1 MNRFARLG
9 LRARLML
16 VGVFGVAL
24 ALAAGGVGLYSVLTV
39 TVNRTLDT
47 EALAAAQQVATL
59 VDSDRLPDPV
69 PVSGAQL
76 IQVVDGQGRVV
87 GGSVGADRLTSLLR
101 ADELTAALDGSA
113 VLVSGARAGVSGPL
127 RVRALGAG
135 PADARVAVVVAL
147 QVGDV
152 LTSRAA
158 LRTGLLVAIPLLVL
172 LLALIAWRVIGR
184 TLRPVEELRREAER
198 ISGRDRDERLGVPP
212 AADEIRALAET
223 LNKMLD
229 RLAAARGRQQAFVA
243 DAAHELRSPLASLR
257 LQLEVAD
264 RLGDGGSLPSEAM
277 IDVERLS
284 ALVED
289 LLLLARADAD
299 RRGPATPTVF
309 AVRPWVER
317 LVGTYTDARVPVTLT
332 DGAEVEVCADPSE
345 LARAVTNLLDNAV
358 RHASSAVRVA
368 VGLVAGPAGKDRDG
382 CDGAVRV
389 VIEVTDDGPGI
400 AEADRARVF
409 DRFTRLDAARD
420 RDAGGTGLGLPITR
434 ELVTRAGGA
443 VSLHAAG
450 STPGLAARIMLPGE
464 NRYQE
469 TGEDT

>member
-1 MNRFARLG
+1 MTRFARLG

-16 VGVFGVAL
+16 IGVFGVAI
-24 ALAAGGVGLYSVLTV
+24 ALAAGGVGLYAVLTV

-47 EALAAAQQVATL
+47 EALAAAQQVASL
-59 VDSDRLPDPV
+59 VDADRLPDPV

-76 IQVVDGQGRVV
+76 IQVLDGQGRVV
-87 GGSVGADRLTSLLR
+87 GGSVGADRLTPLLR
-101 ADELTAALDGSA
+101 PDELAVALDGSA

-127 RVRALGAG
+127 RVRALPAG
-135 PADARVAVVVAL
+135 PSNARVAVVVAL

-223 LNKMLD
+223 LNGMLD

-257 LQLEVAD
+257 TQLEVAE

-299 RRGPATPTVF
+299 RRRPATPTVF
-309 AVRPWVER
+309 AVRPWLEG
-317 LVGTYTDARVPVTLT
+317 LMETYAGARVPVTL
-332 DGAEVEVCADPSE
+332 DAPDAPDRAIEVRADPGE

-358 RHASSAVRVA
+358 RHAVSSVAVSAEHSVA
-368 VGLVAGPAGKDRDG
+368 VGSDLGS
-382 CDGAVRV
+382 V

-400 AEADRARVF
+400 AEGDRERVF

-434 ELVTRAGGA
+434 ELVTRAGGT
-443 VSLHAAG
+443 VSLHAADPG
-450 STPGLAARIMLPGE
+450 PGLTARIVVPGA
-464 NRYQE
+464 
-469 TGEDT
+469 